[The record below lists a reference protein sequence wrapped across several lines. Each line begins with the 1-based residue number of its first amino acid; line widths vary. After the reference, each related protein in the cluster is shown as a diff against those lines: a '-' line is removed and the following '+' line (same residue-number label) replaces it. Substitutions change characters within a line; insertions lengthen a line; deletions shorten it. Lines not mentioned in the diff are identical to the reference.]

1 VTFPLNGQLG
11 YYEFGDCCL
20 AVRAGYFGCH
30 WVVVLGV
37 LQILKRTPNPDTM
50 PAPSNSDTETTPSRA
65 VVVSDAC
72 SAPEEE
78 WKPDYSV
85 TPRRI
90 VCAAIKHKE
99 SGRIITGAR
108 HFDKIMREQINASE
122 GIASWRGAAQGFIDQ
137 FGDFLDREE
146 AWIVAVDQNQI
157 HRRCGGDDG
166 TLFSENLY

>member
-1 VTFPLNGQLG
+1 
-11 YYEFGDCCL
+11 
-20 AVRAGYFGCH
+20 
-30 WVVVLGV
+30 
-37 LQILKRTPNPDTM
+37 M
-50 PAPSNSDTETTPSRA
+50 PAPSISAAETTPSRA

-90 VCAAIKHKE
+90 VCSAIKHKDT
-99 SGRIITGAR
+99 GRIITGAR
-108 HFDKIMREQINASE
+108 HFDQIMREQIKASE
-122 GIASWRGAAQGFIDQ
+122 GIASWRGSPQGFIDQ

-146 AWIVAVDQNQI
+146 AFMVATEQDQI
-157 HRRCGGDDG
+157 RRRCGGDDG